1 MKKEQRQTLEAIG
14 LDSREVLSL
23 LLLMQKLM
31 IVQVT
36 ALEPGWL
43 QNKEKQQSFAT
54 LIKTLILLPLTNV
67 RSFTFLLLQ
76 LVISFLL
83 PVVIGGECIK
93 VVTDTK
99 LLGVTISSDLSWN
112 VHITEVIK
120 RAAKR
125 LCFLIQLKRAR
136 VSRKDLCLVYIRCV
150 RSVND

>member
-76 LVISFLL
+76 LVISSLL
-83 PVVIGGECIK
+83 PVVIGGEYIK

-112 VHITEVIK
+112 VHTTEVIK

-136 VSRKDLCLVYIRCV
+136 VSRKDLCLVYITCV

>member
-1 MKKEQRQTLEAIG
+1 M
-14 LDSREVLSL
+14 
-23 LLLMQKLM
+23 
-31 IVQVT
+31 
-36 ALEPGWL
+36 
-43 QNKEKQQSFAT
+43 
-54 LIKTLILLPLTNV
+54 
-67 RSFTFLLLQ
+67 LQ
-76 LVISFLL
+76 LVISSLL
-83 PVVIGGECIK
+83 TVVIGGECIK

-136 VSRKDLCLVYIRCV
+136 VSRKDLCLVYITCV

>member
-1 MKKEQRQTLEAIG
+1 MTTKQRKTEIFCNSYKNTHFVAPDKCKELHI
-14 LDSREVLSL
+14 
-23 LLLMQKLM
+23 
-31 IVQVT
+31 
-36 ALEPGWL
+36 
-43 QNKEKQQSFAT
+43 SFASVSH
-54 LIKTLILLPLTNV
+54 KFP
-67 RSFTFLLLQ
+67 
-76 LVISFLL
+76 

-136 VSRKDLCLVYIRCV
+136 VSRKDLCLFYITCV